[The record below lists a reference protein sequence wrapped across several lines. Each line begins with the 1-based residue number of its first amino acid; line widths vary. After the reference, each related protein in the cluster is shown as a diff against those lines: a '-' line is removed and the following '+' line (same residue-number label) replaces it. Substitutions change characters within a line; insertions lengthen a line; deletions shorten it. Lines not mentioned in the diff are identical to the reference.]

1 MCGTSESETKVATVV
16 VVVVVVVW
24 SKQARLALHLQ
35 IFVLT

>member
-1 MCGTSESETKVATVV
+1 MCGTSESETKVATV